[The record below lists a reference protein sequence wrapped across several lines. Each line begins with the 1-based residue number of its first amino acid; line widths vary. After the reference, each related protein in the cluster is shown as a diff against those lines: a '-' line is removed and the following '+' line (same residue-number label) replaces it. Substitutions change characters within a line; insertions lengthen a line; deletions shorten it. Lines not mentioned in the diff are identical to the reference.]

1 MPIVA
6 FRNIGE
12 MKAGNTLSLVAV
24 ATNIAIQHNYKI
36 LVIST
41 EFNDNVINKAFWKE
55 QKKNSKL
62 YDFLGN
68 RKVITLGNGI
78 EGLVKLLQSNKLT
91 ADGIK
96 DYAKIVLKD
105 RLEILPS
112 CDVKKDYDDIQSNY
126 LKIAK
131 LACQVYD
138 FVFVDVGNNL
148 SSDVKSDLI
157 KEAKVVINTTLQKPD
172 TIEQYCEIK
181 KGIASQEAYKNILLL
196 SKYDVNSKYNVKNI
210 IRLTKEKEIY
220 VMPYNTLYFE
230 AAEEAGIIDLFFRI
244 GKKNATDENAFFK
257 EQVDLLTNEIIRKLQ
272 ETQI

>member
-1 MPIVA
+1 M
-6 FRNIGE
+6 
-12 MKAGNTLSLVAV
+12 
-24 ATNIAIQHNYKI
+24 
-36 LVIST
+36 
-41 EFNDNVINKAFWKE
+41 
-55 QKKNSKL
+55 
-62 YDFLGN
+62 
-68 RKVITLGNGI
+68 
-78 EGLVKLLQSNKLT
+78 QSNKLT

-181 KGIASQEAYKNILLL
+181 KGIASQEAYKNLLLL

-257 EQVDLLTNEIIRKLQ
+257 EQAALLTNEIIRKLQ

>member
-181 KGIASQEAYKNILLL
+181 KGIASQEAYKNLLLL

>member
-1 MPIVA
+1 M
-6 FRNIGE
+6 
-12 MKAGNTLSLVAV
+12 S
-24 ATNIAIQHNYKI
+24 
-36 LVIST
+36 
-41 EFNDNVINKAFWKE
+41 
-55 QKKNSKL
+55 
-62 YDFLGN
+62 
-68 RKVITLGNGI
+68 
-78 EGLVKLLQSNKLT
+78 
-91 ADGIK
+91 
-96 DYAKIVLKD
+96 
-105 RLEILPS
+105 
-112 CDVKKDYDDIQSNY
+112 
-126 LKIAK
+126 
-131 LACQVYD
+131 
-138 FVFVDVGNNL
+138 
-148 SSDVKSDLI
+148 SSDVKCDLI

-181 KGIASQEAYKNILLL
+181 KGIASQEAYKYLLLL

>member
-12 MKAGNTLSLVAV
+12 IKAGNTLSLVAV
-24 ATNIAIQHNYKI
+24 VTNIAIQHNYKI